1 MDDKGQTIADLVLRT
16 AIIVLD
22 AKLRSTRFALPYR
35 QMLALAADPTTLQA
49 VSMHSSLRSN

>member
-22 AKLRSTRFALPYR
+22 AELRSTRFALPYR
-35 QMLALAADPTTLQA
+35 QMLALATDPTTL
-49 VSMHSSLRSN
+49 